1 MDEHSGMLLCMSFQI
16 ISMFYKK
23 DLLCVC
29 VFSAGQLVSD
39 WCDSISCLDLKN
51 LTDTSLRKLLIP

>member
-16 ISMFYKK
+16 LSMFYKK

-29 VFSAGQLVSD
+29 VCVFSWTVGE
-39 WCDSISCLDLKN
+39 
-51 LTDTSLRKLLIP
+51 